1 MAFCCP
7 PGRGCNCSEREEPC
21 ILELCRQAADDELAA
36 IAVRRWEVLQGT
48 PGHNRHER
56 RFRARA
62 YERARDRAL
71 AALLMHAQLMSP
83 SGRSR
88 RPARTAQSERP
99 RSAPNAR
106 QMTRLDV
113 LLGPYRGRRRR

>member
-1 MAFCCP
+1 MH
-7 PGRGCNCSEREEPC
+7 E
-21 ILELCRQAADDELAA
+21 ELAA
-36 IAVRRWEVLQGT
+36 LAVRRWEVLQGT
-48 PGHNRHER
+48 PARNRHER

-83 SGRSR
+83 SGGSR
-88 RPARTAQSERP
+88 RPARIGQSERP

-113 LLGPYRGRRRR
+113 LLGQYRGRRRR